1 VLATLAPASAGVTYL
16 WILHENRNY
25 ATIARTFPFKVHS
38 TFMTT
43 LEQAAEKLDF
53 KRILP
58 ILVIVLVDLMGLSI
72 IIPLMPLFAARFGA
86 TPLIIG
92 ILQATYPMMQFIGAP
107 ILGRLSDHFGRKPVL
122 IASQIGTLAGFVLLG
137 FANTLWLLFLS
148 RIIDGLSG
156 ANISTAQA
164 AIADSTNEKTRTQ
177 GLGLVG
183 AAFGVG
189 FVLGPII
196 AYIVLAVSGGDYRT
210 VALTAAFFS
219 LTSILLTAFWFNE
232 THQDDSPTISSL
244 KSPFRFT
251 AMFNALRRPT
261 IGFLL
266 LIMFFYQV
274 AFGGYEQL
282 FSLFTL
288 TRLGMDATDTSGLF
302 ALAGV
307 FIVIVQGGL
316 IGRWSR
322 KKGDRWLVILG
333 VSTLAIGLIGTALTP
348 RIPVPWYSESKVVQS
363 LAGQNE
369 IRVSTQ
375 NIKVALPDE
384 SRRGWFGIV
393 WLLVASFPAALGGG
407 VLHPAV
413 NSLITKSA
421 DQRELGSMLGISAG
435 FYSAANAIAPLFY
448 GSLFQW
454 LGAPVPF
461 FAGGLILLILWVLA
475 PRAISK

>member
-1 VLATLAPASAGVTYL
+1 MLRWEERPPRNDICIHSTREQKLCYHCTNIPLKAYL
-16 WILHENRNY
+16 
-25 ATIARTFPFKVHS
+25 

-43 LEQAAEKLDF
+43 LEQVAEKLDF

-72 IIPLMPLFAARFGA
+72 IIPLLPLFAARFGA
-86 TPLIIG
+86 TPFIIG
-92 ILQATYPMMQFIGAP
+92 ILQAAYPMMQFIGAP
-107 ILGRLSDHFGRKPVL
+107 ILGRLSDRFGRKPIL
-122 IASQIGTLAGFVLLG
+122 IASQIGTLAGFILLG
-137 FANTLWLLFLS
+137 FANTLFLIFLS

-189 FVLGPII
+189 FVLGPSI
-196 AYIVLAVSGGDYRT
+196 AYVVLATSGGDYRT

-219 LTSILLTAFWFNE
+219 LTSILLTTFWFNE
-232 THQDDSPTISSL
+232 THHDNSPKISSL

-251 AMFNALRRPT
+251 AMSDALRRPI

-302 ALAGV
+302 ALAGI

-322 KKGDRWLVILG
+322 KRGDRWLVILG

-348 RIPVPWYSESKVVQS
+348 HIPVPWYSESKVMRS
-363 LAGQNE
+363 LAGQGK

-375 NIKVALPDE
+375 NIKVSLPDE
-384 SRRGWFGIV
+384 SSKGWFGIV
-393 WLLVASFPAALGGG
+393 WLLIASFPAALGGG
-407 VLHPAV
+407 VLHPAI
-413 NSLITKSA
+413 NSLITQSS
-421 DQRELGSMLGISAG
+421 DQSEVGGMLGISAG
-435 FYSAANAIAPLFY
+435 FYSAANAVAPLFY
-448 GSLFQW
+448 GLLFQW

-461 FAGGLILLILWVLA
+461 FAGGLILLILWILA
-475 PRAISK
+475 PRVIPK

>member
-1 VLATLAPASAGVTYL
+1 
-16 WILHENRNY
+16 
-25 ATIARTFPFKVHS
+25 
-38 TFMTT
+38 MTT
-43 LEQAAEKLDF
+43 LGQTAEKLDF

-72 IIPLMPLFAARFGA
+72 IIPLLPLFAARFGA
-86 TPLIIG
+86 TALIVG
-92 ILQATYPMMQFIGAP
+92 ILQATYPLMQFIGAP
-107 ILGRLSDHFGRKPVL
+107 ILGRLSDRFGRKPVL
-122 IASQIGTLAGFVLLG
+122 TTSQIGTLAGFVLLG

-156 ANISTAQA
+156 ANISMARPRSRTAPRKA
-164 AIADSTNEKTRTQ
+164 RATQ

-196 AYIVLAVSGGDYRT
+196 AYIVLASSGGDYRA

-219 LTSILLTAFWFNE
+219 LISILLTTFWLQE
-232 THQDDSPTISSL
+232 THRDASPSTSAL
-244 KSPFRFT
+244 KSPFRFA
-251 AMFNALRRPT
+251 AMFDALRRPT

-288 TRLGMDATDTSGLF
+288 TRLGMDATDTAGLF
-302 ALAGV
+302 AMAGI

-322 KKGDRWLVILG
+322 IKGDHWLAILG

-348 RIPVPWYSESKVVQS
+348 RDSCAVVQ
-363 LAGQNE
+363 
-369 IRVSTQ
+369 RV
-375 NIKVALPDE
+375 KGDGEFGRAW
-384 SRRGWFGIV
+384 RG
-393 WLLVASFPAALGGG
+393 
-407 VLHPAV
+407 
-413 NSLITKSA
+413 
-421 DQRELGSMLGISAG
+421 AG
-435 FYSAANAIAPLFY
+435 FNAEHQGNIARRSEE
-448 GSLFQW
+448 G
-454 LGAPVPF
+454 LGRDRVVADCEFPRR
-461 FAGGLILLILWVLA
+461 AGRGRTSSGGKQFDHEVV
-475 PRAISK
+475 